1 MTKSLPTQA
10 QSVGS
15 DVNHVERPNLS
26 DDQCRGHHR
35 AIAGALFS
43 IAGIGMVMS
52 IITGAAVYPRSY
64 TTFGNT
70 ISDLSGTEP
79 PHSIML
85 QPSRTLFIVT
95 MLLAGALILVGDWF
109 LARSTDRRRLVVTM
123 AVFGV
128 GLVGIGIFPG
138 NVEGWHPLFAMACF
152 LGGSMAAI
160 MSRKVVDGAF
170 RYFAAALGAT
180 ALVAT
185 IFGLESLENWGPQD
199 ALGRGGIE
207 RWIAYPVL
215 LWLVGFG
222 AHLMSAQGR
231 SRARD

>member
-1 MTKSLPTQA
+1 
-10 QSVGS
+10 
-15 DVNHVERPNLS
+15 
-26 DDQCRGHHR
+26 
-35 AIAGALFS
+35 
-43 IAGIGMVMS
+43 MS
-52 IITGAAVYPRSY
+52 IITGEAVYPRRY

-95 MLLAGALILVGDWF
+95 MLLAGALILAGAWSF
-109 LARSTDRRRLVVTM
+109 ARSTDRRRLVVAM

-138 NVEGWHPLFAMACF
+138 NVEGWHPLFAMTCF
-152 LGGSMAAI
+152 LGGSIAAI
-160 MSRKVVDGAF
+160 MSRKEIEGPF
-170 RYFAAALGAT
+170 RYFAVVLGTT
-180 ALVAT
+180 ALAAT
-185 IFGLESLENWGPQD
+185 IFGIESLEHWGPQD

-231 SRARD
+231 SPARD